1 MQIPIDPTSPR
12 PAHEQISAHF
22 AHLIRRGVLAPGTRL
37 PATRQL
43 ANALGIARGT
53 VSLAYDNLG
62 RSGLVRTAVGA
73 GTFVLETP
81 ASASDTP
88 SPARPTATRFDWRGY
103 VGDRIP
109 PADDTVMAAVLEA
122 VPPGI
127 EPINLLRPIPDP
139 SLVPLDDVR
148 RAFRD
153 VSRALRPDVL
163 DYASAWGYAPLRERL
178 AHDLATL
185 GMDRA
190 DDRTLLVNGSQQGLD
205 LVARALLR
213 PGDVVVT
220 ERPAYRGALRVFQA
234 SGARVR
240 ALPMDA
246 FGLDLDALERTLRA
260 EPVRLIYATPAFHNP
275 TGRSMDVDRL
285 KRLLDIAGRA
295 HVPIVE
301 DGCFRE
307 LRYDG
312 TPAPALKALDARG
325 LVIHLG
331 TFSKTLFPGL
341 RVGWLAAPATL
352 VDRLAHYRRDVDLGS
367 VTLGQA
373 VIHRLLEDGV
383 LERHLDRIRETY
395 RARRDALVTPLIG
408 TGLEQR
414 LDGAHLDPPSGGMS
428 VWIDFDPPLSGFDVA
443 RRIAT
448 RGVLVSPGAFFDPGG
463 ADLPGIRLA
472 FSTVDEAALARAA
485 DAVIDAV
492 REARRTPERPAA
504 SAQPTTPVI

>member
-1 MQIPIDPTSPR
+1 MQIPIDPTSAR

-22 AHLIRRGVLAPGTRL
+22 TRLIRRGVLAPGTRL

-43 ANALGIARGT
+43 AGSLGIARGT

-73 GTFVLETP
+73 GTFVAERHDAPETP
-81 ASASDTP
+81 EAPTPIRPSA
-88 SPARPTATRFDWRGY
+88 ARFDWPGY

-109 PADDTVMAAVLEA
+109 PADDTVMAAVVEA
-122 VPPGI
+122 VPPGV

-148 RAFRD
+148 RAFRG

-178 AHDLATL
+178 ARDLATL

-234 SGARVR
+234 SGARIR
-240 ALPMDA
+240 ALPVDGH
-246 FGLDLDALERTLRA
+246 GLDLDALERTLRA

-275 TGRSMDVDRL
+275 TGRSMDVDRV
-285 KRLLDIAGRA
+285 KRLLQIAGRA

-312 TPAPALKALDARG
+312 TPAPALKALDDRG

-341 RVGWLAAPATL
+341 RVGWLAAPAAL

-383 LERHLDRIRETY
+383 LERHLDRVRATY
-395 RARRDALVTPLIG
+395 RARRDALVTPLVDA
-408 TGLEQR
+408 R
-414 LDGAHLDPPSGGMS
+414 LDAARIDRPAGGMS
-428 VWIDFDPPLSGFDVA
+428 AWIDLEPPLSGFDVA

-472 FSTVDEAALARAA
+472 FSTVDAPSLARAA

-492 REARRTPERPAA
+492 RDARRDPGRRTEPARP
-504 SAQPTTPVI
+504 STPVV